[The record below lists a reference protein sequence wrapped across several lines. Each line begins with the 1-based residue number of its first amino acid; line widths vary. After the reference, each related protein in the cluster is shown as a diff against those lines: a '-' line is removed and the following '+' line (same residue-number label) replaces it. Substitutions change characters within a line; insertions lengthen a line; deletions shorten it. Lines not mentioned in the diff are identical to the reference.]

1 MPKNQLAY
9 KANLSRHSHDIS
21 ATYASSLCAGPIV
34 PQYFHI
40 LGPGDAIYFNANV
53 FARLQNVITAFLG
66 RLDLHVDYFF
76 VPLQMMYTP
85 FGQFFANTD
94 DFVSNFFQSKSNLPN
109 IVPSLSVFDS
119 INTLAMP
126 LENHY
131 QFGNSS
137 VYGDSVGKELMRL
150 FDSLNYN
157 PYSIFHSEFQTD
169 LTKPTAAK
177 VPDTLCTAPDV
188 TPWLFAAYQ
197 CVYQNYEGFRNDA
210 YEKRDINSYNFDDSY
225 KSEVFRNYEMLRLR
239 YCERYAD
246 YFTSLRPSP
255 IAAVVNDYFGSIN
268 DEGGT
273 YDKYLSIAADFL
285 NTSMKD
291 SAFTTTDINV
301 EIGSNNQNF
310 LASSVLGTFSNDSG
324 NSGVSYVSAQN
335 IRAIFALDKYARIYG
350 RANKTYDDQML
361 AHFGVKIPHDVKH
374 QLTHIRHDVLTLTSD
389 PVYNT
394 AITTNDGETTPLG
407 EVGGQSQANASF
419 DGDKFVAPVHGV
431 FMAVAYLNVRPY
443 YAATFSPLHVLPNRY
458 DYPIPSFD
466 NLGAQPLYDYTF
478 DPVALGKSYRSR
490 SKGWTNR
497 YQAFKK
503 KFDRVSSAF
512 VSEYDLG
519 MNEYSGANVYSPWVI
534 SRSAFPIFNN
544 PNLSYD
550 FDFMYLKTSPTDLNT
565 IMVTPYDR
573 DWKAEYYENPHL
585 VFQTDPLLL
594 DFHMQAKLVSWMSET
609 GDIQL

>member
-66 RLDLHVDYFF
+66 RLDLHIDYFF

-94 DFVSNFFQSKSNLPN
+94 DFVSNFFQTKNNLPN
-109 IVPSLSVFDS
+109 IVPSLSVFDT
-119 INTLAMP
+119 IKDLDLP

-131 QFGNSS
+131 QFGNTTL
-137 VYGDSVGKELMRL
+137 YGDSVGKELMRL
-150 FDSLNYN
+150 FDALNYN
-157 PYSIFHSEFQTD
+157 SYSIFHSEFNTD

-177 VPDTLCTAPDV
+177 VPDILCSAPDV
-188 TPWLFAAYQ
+188 TPWLFGAYQ
-197 CVYQNYEGFRNDA
+197 CIYQNYEGFRNDS

-225 KSEVFRNYEMLRLR
+225 QTTNFRNYQMLRLR

-246 YFTSLRPSP
+246 YFTTLRPSP
-255 IAAVVNDYFGSIN
+255 IASIVNDYF
-268 DEGGT
+268 D
-273 YDKYLSIAADFL
+273 
-285 NTSMKD
+285 
-291 SAFTTTDINV
+291 
-301 EIGSNNQNF
+301 SNNESQDALRNYLNLSTKF
-310 LASSVLGTFSNDSG
+310 LGVTEYDESPLITGVEEALGVPSNISIGSSVLGLFSVDKSN
-324 NSGVSYVSAQN
+324 VSYVSAQN

-361 AHFGVKIPHDVKH
+361 AHFGVEIPHDVKH

-478 DPVALGKSYRSR
+478 DPVALGTNYRSR

-503 KFDRVSSAF
+503 KFDRISSVF
-512 VSEYDLG
+512 VSEYDI
-519 MNEYSGANVYSPWVI
+519 NITPYEGANVYSPWVI
-534 SRSAFPIFNN
+534 SRSAFPIIDDPNRTWSFN
-544 PNLSYD
+544 
-550 FDFMYLKTSPTDLNT
+550 FMHLKTSPSDLDT